1 MPLIHYVGPS
11 LVGFLESSPCCLKS
25 LLWFRLS
32 GVEGG
37 TGQLGGGEG
46 IWEPLEQGWA
56 NFSVK
61 SQIGSILGFVDHAIR
76 VTAFHSV
83 AVVGKQPL
91 ANAKNGMACSSETLL
106 TNADNGLGLARR
118 CKLQELI
125 EKMEQI
131 NWMGGIISPCISN
144 HHDVPFKYFTIY
156 LSIIH
161 Q

>member
-1 MPLIHYVGPS
+1 MGRDS
-11 LVGFLESSPCCLKS
+11 
-25 LLWFRLS
+25 W
-32 GVEGG
+32 
-37 TGQLGGGEG
+37 GGGEV
-46 IWEPLEQGWA
+46 IWGPLEQGWA

-61 SQIGSILGFVDHAIR
+61 SQIGSIVGFVDHAIR
-76 VTAFHSV
+76 VTAFHCV

-91 ANAKNGMACSSETLL
+91 TNAKNGVACSSKTLL
-106 TNADNGLGLARR
+106 TSADNGLGLAHR

-125 EKMEQI
+125 EKTEQI

-156 LSIIH
+156 LSIIR

>member
-1 MPLIHYVGPS
+1 MGRDS
-11 LVGFLESSPCCLKS
+11 
-25 LLWFRLS
+25 W
-32 GVEGG
+32 
-37 TGQLGGGEG
+37 GGGEG
-46 IWEPLEQGWA
+46 IWGPLEQGWA

-61 SQIGSILGFVDHAIR
+61 SQIGSIVGFVDHAIR
-76 VTAFHSV
+76 VTAFHCV

-91 ANAKNGMACSSETLL
+91 TNAKNGVACSSKTLL
-106 TNADNGLGLARR
+106 TSADNGLGLAHR

-125 EKMEQI
+125 KKTEQI

-156 LSIIH
+156 LSIIR

>member
-1 MPLIHYVGPS
+1 M
-11 LVGFLESSPCCLKS
+11 
-25 LLWFRLS
+25 
-32 GVEGG
+32 EGG

-118 CKLQELI
+118 CR
-125 EKMEQI
+125 
-131 NWMGGIISPCISN
+131 N
-144 HHDVPFKYFTIY
+144 
-156 LSIIH
+156 
-161 Q
+161 